1 MFLLYFYFIFLFF
14 SGSRG
19 IVFSFGIV
27 CVIQWCPLN
36 FSLSLSFSFFIIII
50 FFFPFYFEDDFGVS
64 WRGEGTWFS
73 CESPEFLQAIFL
85 FQFSPSASDEGC
97 FTSNAQLTR
106 LRTVVGCSHFFSSFS
121 SRIFCSLEKTRFSK
135 SFNALGLLLRCEARR
150 DSALF

>member
-1 MFLLYFYFIFLFF
+1 MMPTELLSISL
-14 SGSRG
+14 
-19 IVFSFGIV
+19 
-27 CVIQWCPLN
+27 L
-36 FSLSLSFSFFIIII
+36 SLSLSLLL

-121 SRIFCSLEKTRFSK
+121 CRIFCSLEKTRFSK